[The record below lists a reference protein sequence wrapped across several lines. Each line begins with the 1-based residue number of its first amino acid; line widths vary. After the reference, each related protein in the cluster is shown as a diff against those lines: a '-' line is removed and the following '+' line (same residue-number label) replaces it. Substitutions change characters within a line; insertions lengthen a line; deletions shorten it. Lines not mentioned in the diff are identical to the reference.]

1 MAQELHNF
9 QPELMRKFDSQ
20 LSDDVIQIHLLP
32 HADAVQAERDALTL
46 LKNQVTNVPT
56 A

>member
-1 MAQELHNF
+1 
-9 QPELMRKFDSQ
+9 MRKFDSQ

-46 LKNQVTNVPT
+46 LKNQVTNMPAGADKFT
-56 A
+56 RLAR